1 MKNMYVDC
9 NVFLA
14 PSSSALYRSVNG
26 NTFSSISISL
36 SKVIYSGIWYGA
48 YNGTVYIS
56 TDDGLTWTVL
66 AGIPSGTVNTLRV
79 VGTVVYVGTSVDLYR
94 YPDRYGALTFEPEYI
109 GPINAVNVD
118 LPGTVLAGGANGLY
132 FSTDG
137 FEWSSIP
144 IAGLTGA
151 VGVNSEILYRNG
163 TLAFIG
169 AVTGGYSVFYNTT
182 GDALNEINWFRDSK
196 LVTGPLGFTSAT
208 GWSVADATNIYQTPS
223 FPSSWSTGVGHGLTG
238 IGPVLSTTVYIRPP
252 GTSSFST
259 TITRVGL
266 GSGPVFT
273 SPVNHV
279 YFFNLYLKILP
290 IHFVATNALYYFIDQ
305 TTLPIGMAFDP
316 LTSTLSGTPM
326 RILNNYNVTVFA
338 KDANGYISSLTITL
352 SVHVPY
358 AGLPELV
365 NASSYTAYLRDQ
377 VTINGATHGINNE
390 VYPGAAVGPL
400 MGPAPSP
407 DVTNQVIPYCDPLE
421 QKRTG

>member
-14 PSSSALYRSVNG
+14 PSSGALYRSVDG
-26 NTFSSISISL
+26 NTFSQVSISL
-36 SKVIYSGIWYGA
+36 SKVIYSGGIWYGA
-48 YNGTVYIS
+48 YDGTVYTS
-56 TDDGLTWTVL
+56 ADDGLTWAVL
-66 AGIPSGTVNTLRV
+66 AGIPPGTVNTLRV
-79 VGTVVYVGTSVDLYR
+79 VGTTVYVGTSVDLYR
-94 YPDRYGALTFEPEYI
+94 YPDRYGALAFEPENI
-109 GPINAVNVD
+109 GPINALNVD
-118 LPGTVLAGGANGLY
+118 LLGTLLAGGTNGVY

-137 FEWSSIP
+137 FKWNIVTP
-144 IAGLTGA
+144 ITGLAGQVA
-151 VGVNSEILYRNG
+151 VNSEILYANG
-163 TLAFIG
+163 IFVFIG
-169 AVTGGYSVFYNTT
+169 AVAGGYSVFYNTT

-208 GWSVADATNIYQTPS
+208 GWSVADAINIYQTPS
-223 FPSSWSTGVGHGLTG
+223 FPSSWSTGVAHGLVN
-238 IGPVLSTTVYIRPP
+238 IGPVLSTTVYIRAP
-252 GTSSFST
+252 GTSSFLT

-273 SPVNHV
+273 SPVNQV
-279 YFFNLYLKILP
+279 YFFNLYLTILP
-290 IHFVATNALYYFIDQ
+290 IHFVATNAVYYFIDQ

-352 SVHVPY
+352 SVRVPY

-377 VTINGATHGINNE
+377 VTINGALRAINNE
-390 VYPGAAVGPL
+390 VYPGAPIVGPL
-400 MGPAPSP
+400 MGPSPSP
-407 DVTNQVIPYCDPLE
+407 EVTNKVIPYCDPLE
-421 QKRTG
+421 